1 MVNNDNVFL
10 GRGWSFPPSFDKNV
24 KEVNMTEDEED
35 IENSLRILL
44 STTLG
49 ERVMQPKFGC
59 NLNDMVFESIDTSFQ
74 TEMRNRIQTSILY
87 FESRINVQAIS
98 ISTENDI
105 DGLVLISLDYIIR
118 STNARTNLVYPFYIS
133 EGNK

>member
-1 MVNNDNVFL
+1 MANNDNAFL

-24 KEVNMTEDEED
+24 KEVDMTEDEED

-59 NLNDMVFESIDTSFQ
+59 NMNDMVFESIDTSLQ
-74 TEMRNRIQTSILY
+74 TEMRNRIQNSILY
-87 FESRINVQAIS
+87 FESRINVQAIT
-98 ISTENDI
+98 ISTQNEL

>member
-1 MVNNDNVFL
+1 MVNNDNAFL
-10 GRGWSFPPSFDKNV
+10 GRGWSFPPSFDKDV
-24 KEVNMTEDEED
+24 KEVNMTEGEED

-59 NLNDMVFESIDTSFQ
+59 NLNDMVFESIDTSLQ

-87 FESRINVQAIS
+87 FESRINVQAIT
-98 ISTENDI
+98 ISTQNEI